1 MSEYFPKS
9 KCLRT
14 NLKLELDLPNYG
26 TTADEKIQRELILH
40 LSLKKIYLA
49 NLKSHI
55 DKLDIDN

>member
-26 TTADEKIQRELILH
+26 TTADVKNATGADT
-40 LSLKKIYLA
+40 SSFTKK
-49 NLKSHI
+49 N
-55 DKLDIDN
+55 